1 MDAVSITSLFS
12 AIYGHPFSLSLG
24 FYATAEAASVR
35 APGVPVV
42 QRGEEDIRQWAGV
55 GVD

>member
-24 FYATAEAASVR
+24 FYATAEATTAR
-35 APGVPVV
+35 APGGRGV
-42 QRGEEDIRQWAGV
+42 QRGKVDIRQRAEV
-55 GVD
+55 AVD